1 MTDKPEKPMTDDEL
15 EQFRKENEKRKK
27 RLRRELEEDDGA

>member
-15 EQFRKENEKRKK
+15 EQLRKQNEERRK